1 MLLRAW
7 AFALGSKRKTE
18 MALAIVLGIV
28 AGLVGFVPLFVA
40 LRLSRRST
48 STSALTAG
56 MYGLGGSFVS
66 LIVLAVCM
74 IACAMLDRGNVLPFG
89 IAEMATIIVV
99 TSVYVL
105 YKNVLAKKKTK

>member
-1 MLLRAW
+1 M
-7 AFALGSKRKTE
+7 
-18 MALAIVLGIV
+18 
-28 AGLVGFVPLFVA
+28 
-40 LRLSRRST
+40 
-48 STSALTAG
+48 
-56 MYGLGGSFVS
+56 
-66 LIVLAVCM
+66 IVLAACM